1 MQGWIE
7 VLPERFEKDVLALM
21 ENFEEISPLID
32 RYWICADDLWNEV
45 ECQAPPGRLPSPET
59 LAVVCGNGAE

>member
-1 MQGWIE
+1 MRENWPNVNTAHGPRTLMQGWIE

-32 RYWICADDLWNEV
+32 RLLDLRRRPMER
-45 ECQAPPGRLPSPET
+45 G
-59 LAVVCGNGAE
+59 

>member
-32 RYWICADDLWNEV
+32 RLLDLRRRPMER
-45 ECQAPPGRLPSPET
+45 G
-59 LAVVCGNGAE
+59 